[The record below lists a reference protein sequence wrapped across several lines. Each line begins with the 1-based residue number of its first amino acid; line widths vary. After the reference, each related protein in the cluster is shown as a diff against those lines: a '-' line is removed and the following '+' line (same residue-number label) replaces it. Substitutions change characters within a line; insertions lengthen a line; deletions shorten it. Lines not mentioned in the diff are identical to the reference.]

1 MGRMY
6 SGDIDGK
13 FWFAV
18 QSSDDPSFF
27 GGEETEPSVIEY
39 FFGEEHL
46 KDIKAGIRKCKK
58 ALGKYKKKLDVFFK
72 DREGYSDEMLV
83 AEFKI
88 PKKKVMEIL
97 TWYARL
103 ELGEKILKCVKETGQ
118 CQFDAEL

>member
-27 GGEETEPSVIEY
+27 GGEETEPNVIEY

-46 KDIKAGIRKCKK
+46 KDIKAGIR
-58 ALGKYKKKLDVFFK
+58 ANLMRSFNH
-72 DREGYSDEMLV
+72 
-83 AEFKI
+83 
-88 PKKKVMEIL
+88 
-97 TWYARL
+97 
-103 ELGEKILKCVKETGQ
+103 
-118 CQFDAEL
+118 